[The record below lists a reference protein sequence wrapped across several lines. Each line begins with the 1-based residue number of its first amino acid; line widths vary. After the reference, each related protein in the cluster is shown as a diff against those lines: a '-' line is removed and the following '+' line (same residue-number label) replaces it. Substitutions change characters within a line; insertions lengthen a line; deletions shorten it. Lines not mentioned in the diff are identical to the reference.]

1 MRLQKFVI
9 VLAALATSAGA
20 AFAQPSTIILVRHA
34 EKATAPAND
43 PLLTPDGEQRARDLL
58 TALADAHVTAIITT
72 QLQRTQLTA
81 KPLADS
87 TKIAPMIVTAVADT
101 KAHAEAVAAKA
112 KSAPAGS
119 VVLIVGHSN
128 TIPAIITALGG
139 PRVPEICDPEYSKLF
154 VLEFAPS
161 GPPRLIRGKYGMS
174 DAPESDACVRTMRQ
188 P

>member
-1 MRLQKFVI
+1 MRFHKFVV

-43 PLLTPDGEQRARDLL
+43 PVLTPGGEQRARDLL

-87 TKIAPMIVTAVADT
+87 AKIAPMIVNAVADT

-112 KSAPAGS
+112 KGAAAGS
-119 VVLIVGHSN
+119 IVLIVGHSN

-154 VLEFAPS
+154 VLENPAS
-161 GPPRLIRGKYGMS
+161 GPPRLIQAKYGVP
-174 DAPESDACVRTMRQ
+174 DAPDSDACARMMRQ

>member
-1 MRLQKFVI
+1 MRFHKSLV

-34 EKATAPAND
+34 EKAAAPAND
-43 PLLTPDGEQRARDLL
+43 PVLTPAGEQRARDLL

-87 TKIAPMIVTAVADT
+87 AKITPMIVTAVADT
-101 KAHAEAVAAKA
+101 KAHAEGVAAKA

-128 TIPAIITALGG
+128 TIPAIIAALGG
-139 PRVPEICDPEYSKLF
+139 PRVPDICDPEYSKLF
-154 VLEFAPS
+154 VLELGPS
-161 GPPRLIRGKYGMS
+161 GPPKLVRAKYGVA
-174 DAPESDACVRTMRQ
+174 DAPESDACSRMMRQ